1 MAPLDAEQSP
11 LVTSDGAEVR
21 KRRKRIGMGIE
32 DLAAEADVSS
42 DTLSDYERG
51 VRSPHP
57 STVRKVREALERIE
71 HETGIDAPPPADA
84 RIVKFDV
91 SAEGGFHV
99 VVSGPVDDADK
110 LRHQVTEI
118 IREIRREADSGKG

>member
-1 MAPLDAEQSP
+1 MALLNEEQSP

-51 VRSPHP
+51 VRRPHP
-57 STVRKVREALERIE
+57 STIRKVREALERIE
-71 HETGIDAPPPADA
+71 HETGIDAPSPAESH
-84 RIVKFDV
+84 IVKFDV
-91 SAEGGFHV
+91 TAEGGFHV

-110 LRHQVTEI
+110 LRQQVTEI
-118 IREIRREADSGKG
+118 IREIRRETPQDKG